1 MKRLLAACARLGLG
15 LVVVSCSHAA
25 TDQRSCTEALAADDC
40 GDLSALL
47 LPLELPASRGN
58 AHADSFDAALLGFR
72 VFFDARFSKDG
83 TVRCESCHSVDH
95 GFSDAEAVP
104 VKGLGP
110 GTRNAPTVVNAA
122 RHRTTFW
129 DGHGDS
135 LWSQPL
141 MAFENPNEMGT
152 TRLEIVHLVQT
163 LYTKEYEEEFG
174 NLPDFSDASRFAPVG
189 KPGDA
194 AFDAMT
200 AEDQLEVNRV
210 VANVGK
216 ALEAYVRKL
225 AAGPSRVDRYLAQ
238 RLGIDGYGAAD
249 ELSLTERRG
258 LAVFVN
264 AGCLDCHRGPTLS
277 DDKLHN
283 LGVPALADQAVDEGL
298 TESAVDELTQ
308 SVFNAAGPFFDG
320 GPATVEPPKP
330 LPGAFRTPS
339 LRNARGSAPYGHD
352 GTFATLEDVVD
363 FHLSGGGRDPNTFAG
378 SVDPALVPRDLS
390 AQDRKA
396 LLEFLDALD
405 GDYPPLPWGQW
416 PNGNG

>member
-1 MKRLLAACARLGLG
+1 MRRLVEACAWLG
-15 LVVVSCSHAA
+15 LVFTMGCSQHSR
-25 TDQRSCTEALAADDC
+25 DERRCTESLASEDC

-58 AHADSFDAALLGFR
+58 AHADSFEAALLGFR
-72 VFFDARFSKDG
+72 VFFDSRFSKDAA
-83 TVRCESCHSVDH
+83 VRCESCHSVDH

-110 GTRNAPTVVNAA
+110 GARNAPTLVNAA

-141 MAFENPNEMGT
+141 MAFENPNEMGS
-152 TRLEIVHLVQT
+152 TRLEIAHLVQT
-163 LYTKEYEEEFG
+163 LYTKEYEVEFG
-174 NLPDFSDASRFAPVG
+174 PLPDLSDTARFPAVG

-194 AFDAMT
+194 AFDAMA
-200 AEDQLEVNRV
+200 AEDRLAVNGV
-210 VANVGK
+210 VANLGK

-225 AAGPSRVDRYLAQ
+225 AAGPSRADRYLARQ
-238 RLGIDGYGAAD
+238 LGVDGYGAPD
-249 ELSLTERRG
+249 ELSLNERRG

-264 AGCLDCHRGPTLS
+264 AGCLDCHSGPTLS
-277 DDKLHN
+277 DDKLHD
-283 LGVPALADQAVDEGL
+283 LGVPVLGNQAIDEGL
-298 TESAVDELTQ
+298 TQGAVDELKQ

-320 GPATVEPPKP
+320 GPAAVEPPTP
-330 LPGAFRTPS
+330 VLGAFRTPS
-339 LRNARGSAPYGHD
+339 LRNVRGSAPYGHD
-352 GTFATLEDVVD
+352 GTFATLEEVVD
-363 FHLSGGGRDPNTFAG
+363 FHLSGGGHDPRSFAG

-390 AQDRKA
+390 AQDRAA

>member
-1 MKRLLAACARLGLG
+1 MNRLVQVCAWLGLG
-15 LVVVSCSHAA
+15 LVVGCSHAA
-25 TDQRSCTEALAADDC
+25 APAPSCTDALAADDC
-40 GDLSALL
+40 GDLSALI
-47 LPLELPASRGN
+47 LPLELPPSRGN
-58 AHADSFDAALLGFR
+58 AHAESFDAAVFGFH

-95 GFSDAEAVP
+95 GFSDAEPVP

-110 GTRNAPTVVNAA
+110 GSRNAPTLLNAA
-122 RHRTTFW
+122 RHLTTFW

-152 TRLEIVHLVQT
+152 TRLEMVHLVQT
-163 LYTKEYEEEFG
+163 LYTKEYEKEFG
-174 NLPDFSDASRFAPVG
+174 QLPDFSDFSRFPAIG

-194 AFDAMT
+194 AFDAMA
-200 AEDQLEVNRV
+200 AEDQLEVDGV

-249 ELSLTERRG
+249 ELTLTERRG
-258 LAVFVN
+258 LAVFLN
-264 AGCLDCHRGPTLS
+264 AGCLDCHRGPTFS

-283 LGVPALADQAVDEGL
+283 LGVPALANHPIDEGL
-298 TESAVDELTQ
+298 TQMAVDEMQQ

-320 GPATVEPPKP
+320 GPAAVEPPAH
-330 LPGAFRTPS
+330 LRGAFRTPS
-339 LRNARGSAPYGHD
+339 LRNVRSSAPYGHD
-352 GTFATLEDVVD
+352 GTFASLEEVVD
-363 FHLSGGGRDPNTFAG
+363 FHLSGGGRDPSTSAG
-378 SVDPALVPRDLS
+378 SVDPGLVPRDLG
-390 AQDRKA
+390 AQDRAA

-405 GDYPPLPWGQW
+405 GDHPPLPWGQW